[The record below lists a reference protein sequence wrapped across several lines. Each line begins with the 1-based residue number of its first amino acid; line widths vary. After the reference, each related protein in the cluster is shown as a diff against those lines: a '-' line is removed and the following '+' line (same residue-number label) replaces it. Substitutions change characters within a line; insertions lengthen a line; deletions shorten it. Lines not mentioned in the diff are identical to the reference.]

1 MEPKEFSSADK
12 VSIILIK
19 GVFWTLVV
27 VWIIL
32 CVLVAMSTHEDF
44 RITDHKCESFNYGW
58 VLSEDEDISVE
69 IPGML
74 EGTATEIRI
83 KNTLPPEIDGRTSIM
98 IKGLHQDVTAWVDG
112 EVRGVLDNSGTRP
125 FGRHTP
131 SAYMLIHLDERDA
144 GKTIEIRYAS
154 VTPAD
159 AGKLNDI
166 RIGSDIGLIFW
177 MIESYATDL
186 IFAILL
192 LYTGIVIVFL
202 GIVVRFGGEE
212 NPNVNLVY
220 LGASAILVAIWMIG
234 EGRLRQFYY
243 GNLSVGE
250 LILWEA
256 LFLSPIP
263 MMFYASRLQ
272 ERRYT
277 RIYMTASA
285 LALTADISLLA
296 LELFSPYDFF
306 DLYMIGWAVIIGSGI
321 VVLVTIV
328 MDFRRGIHRWRL
340 LFGILLLMVCVIM
353 QMWGYERSA
362 TGIFTNNYISLG
374 MILFL
379 MLMGI
384 SAITSILKQRQEQTL
399 AIKANE
405 TKTDFLANM
414 SHEIRTPINAMLG
427 FDEMILREESDEQIV
442 EYASNIKKAGE
453 NLLSLINDIL
463 DFSKV
468 EAGKVE
474 IINDE
479 YRTSS
484 MLTDVIN
491 MTYMKAQQKG
501 LSFDVFIGKD
511 IPRSLYGD
519 EMRVK
524 QILTNVLN
532 NAVKYTEKGSVSLSV
547 SFDKL
552 GGNQGR
558 LRISIADTG
567 IGIKSENIGKITE
580 SFQRFDLQHNRSI
593 EGAGLGMSI
602 VASYLKI
609 MGGKLQVYSTYGKGS
624 DFRMLIPQEIRDETP
639 IGNYQKDYR
648 KGMKKQNAYRELFTA
663 PQAKILFVDDNFMNL
678 SVAKGLLKKTKIQVS
693 IAESGASC
701 LEQTRNMKYDLI
713 FMDHLMPDMDGVET
727 LHRLRNEAGNPNQF
741 TTVIALTANAIK
753 GSREYYL
760 QEGFH
765 EYLSKPIQGEKLEE
779 LLLELLPEE
788 YIIPAEE
795 RAENVLDYLERD
807 QDEEEQE
814 KKQIATADSCMQ
826 ELEQLLKQAHI
837 QVTFGY
843 RYAGNSMG
851 QFHWMIML
859 FAENFR
865 NSYRKLNGYYIRQET
880 DMYTIDVHALKSN
893 AKSIGANQLYQLA
906 WEHEQQSRAGNW
918 GYIREHWDELCR
930 EWLCVVNGIFQYIG
944 EDMVELAEVAVT
956 EESGEADV
964 VELTPAQ
971 RMQLNNCI
979 ALTQNYDA
987 DSAIGMLVQL
997 QKEEVSEYVRQLL
1010 ISAAEQLE
1018 QMEYEE
1024 ALHILKRI

>member
-32 CVLVAMSTHEDF
+32 CVLVAISTHEDF
-44 RITDHKCESFNYGW
+44 RITDHKCESFNTGW
-58 VLSEDEDISVE
+58 VLSGEEEIPVQ

-74 EGTATEIRI
+74 DGTSTEIRI
-83 KNTLPPEIDGRTSIM
+83 RNTLPEELDGRTSIM
-98 IKGLHQDVTAWVDG
+98 IKGLHQDVTVWVDG
-112 EVRGVLDNSGTRP
+112 VVRGVLDNSKTRP

-131 SAYMLIHLDERDA
+131 SAYMLIHLNEADA

-166 RIGSDIGLIFW
+166 RIGSDIGLVFW
-177 MIESYATDL
+177 MVESYATDL

-202 GIVVRFGGEE
+202 GIVVRFTKEE
-212 NPNVNLVY
+212 NPNANLVY
-220 LGASAILVAIWMIG
+220 LGTSAILVAIWMIG
-234 EGRLRQFYY
+234 ESRLRQFYY

-250 LILWEA
+250 LVLWEA
-256 LFLSPIP
+256 LFLAPIP

-272 ERRYT
+272 ERRYS

-285 LALTADISLLA
+285 LALTADIVMLA

-306 DLYMIGWAVIIGSGI
+306 ELYPIGWSVIIGSGI

-340 LFGILLLMVCVIM
+340 LFGILLLMGCVIM
-353 QMWGYERSA
+353 QMWGYERTA

-384 SAITSILKQRQEQTL
+384 SAITSILKQRQEQAL

-442 EYASNIKKAGE
+442 EYASNIKKAGA

-468 EAGKVE
+468 ESGKME
-474 IINDE
+474 IVNDE
-479 YRTSS
+479 YKTNS
-484 MLTDVIN
+484 MLADVIN
-491 MTYMKAQQKG
+491 MTYMKAQEKG
-501 LSFDVFIGKD
+501 LSFDIFIGKD

-547 SFDKL
+547 NFDKL

-558 LRISIADTG
+558 LRISVADTG
-567 IGIKSENIGKITE
+567 IGIKSENIGRITE

-602 VASYLKI
+602 VASLLKI
-609 MGGKLQVYSTYGKGS
+609 MGGKLQIYSTYGKGS
-624 DFRMLIPQEIRDETP
+624 DFRMIIPQEIRDETP

-648 KGMKKQNAYRELFTA
+648 KGLKKQDAYRELFTA

-701 LEQTRNMKYDLI
+701 LELTRNIKYDLI

-765 EYLSKPIQGEKLEE
+765 EYLSKPIQGERLEE
-779 LLLELLPEE
+779 LLLNLLPEQ

-795 RAENVLDYLERD
+795 HAENVLDYLERD
-807 QDEEEQE
+807 REKQEE
-814 KKQIATADSCMQ
+814 KKPTATADSCMQ

-865 NSYRKLNGYYIRQET
+865 STYQKLYGYYIRRQE

-918 GYIREHWDELCR
+918 GYVREHWDELCR
-930 EWLCVVNGIFQYIG
+930 EWMCVVNGIFQYIG
-944 EDMVELAEVAVT
+944 EEPVELSEVAVT
-956 EESGEADV
+956 EEIQTET
-964 VELTPAQ
+964 VELAPAQ

-987 DSAIGMLVQL
+987 DAAVGMLNQL
-997 QKEEVSEYVRQLL
+997 LQEKVSDDIRRQL
-1010 ISAAEQLE
+1010 ISAKEKLE
-1018 QMEYEE
+1018 EMEYEE
-1024 ALHILKRI
+1024 ALHILKRL